1 MCCSR
6 KASQKTPPEQPKRE
20 AGVVGPV
27 TDPTVPPPQPGSL
40 NRALERNIAA
50 LERRRRDDAER
61 ASLEERVAEAIT
73 RFTGSMLFVYVNL
86 VIVGL
91 WVSINLGLI
100 PGLPRFDPEFII
112 LAMVAS
118 VAAIFLSTFVLI
130 AQNRMAKAADRR
142 AELDLQISLLSEH
155 EVTRI
160 VALVSAIAAK
170 LGVSH
175 EEDVEELKRDVAPE
189 AVLDAIDSTERKP
202 SGELDKG

>member
-1 MCCSR
+1 
-6 KASQKTPPEQPKRE
+6 
-20 AGVVGPV
+20 V

-50 LERRRRDDAER
+50 LERRRREDAER
-61 ASLEERVAEAIT
+61 ATLEERIAERIT
-73 RFTGSMLFVYVNL
+73 RFTGSMLFVYLNL
-86 VIVGL
+86 VLVAF
-91 WVSINLGLI
+91 WVAANLGWI
-100 PGLPRFDPEFII
+100 PGVPAWDPEFIV
-112 LAMVAS
+112 LAMIAS

-160 VALVSAIAAK
+160 VALVSAIADK
-170 LGVSH
+170 LGVDG

-189 AVLDAIDSTERKP
+189 AVLDAIDSTERKDR
-202 SGELDKG
+202 GELNEDG

>member
-1 MCCSR
+1 M
-6 KASQKTPPEQPKRE
+6 RE
-20 AGVVGPV
+20 ARVVRLV
-27 TDPTVPPPQPGSL
+27 TDPTVPPPQPESL
-40 NRALERNIAA
+40 NSALERNIAA
-50 LERRRRDDAER
+50 LERRRREDAEK

-73 RFTGSMLFVYVNL
+73 RFTGSMMFVYVNL
-86 VIVGL
+86 VLVGL
-91 WVSINLGLI
+91 WVAINLGWI
-100 PGLPRFDPEFII
+100 PGVPRFDPEFII

-160 VALVSAIAAK
+160 VALVSAIADK
-170 LGVSH
+170 LGVER

-189 AVLDAIDSTERKP
+189 AVLDAIDSTEQKP
-202 SGELDKG
+202 KGELEESEGPGTASSG

>member
-1 MCCSR
+1 M
-6 KASQKTPPEQPKRE
+6 P
-20 AGVVGPV
+20 PV

-61 ASLEERVAEAIT
+61 ASLEERIAEAIT
-73 RFTGSMLFVYVNL
+73 RFTGSMLFVYLNL
-86 VIVGL
+86 VLVGL
-91 WVSINLGLI
+91 WVAINLGWI
-100 PGLPRFDPEFII
+100 PAVPRFDPEFII

-155 EVTRI
+155 EVTRV
-160 VALVSAIAAK
+160 VALVSAIADR

-175 EEDVEELKRDVAPE
+175 GDDLEELKRDVAPE
-189 AVLDAIDSTERKP
+189 AVLDAIDSTERT
-202 SGELDKG
+202 SRGELDETERR

>member
-1 MCCSR
+1 M
-6 KASQKTPPEQPKRE
+6 
-20 AGVVGPV
+20 

-50 LERRRRDDAER
+50 LERRRREDAEQ
-61 ASLEERVAEAIT
+61 ASLEERIAEAIT

-86 VIVGL
+86 VLVAL
-91 WVSINLGLI
+91 WVSINLGWI
-100 PGLPRFDPEFII
+100 PALPKFDPEFII

-160 VALVSAIAAK
+160 VALVSAIAEK
-170 LGVSH
+170 LEVERG
-175 EEDVEELKRDVAPE
+175 EDIEELKRDVAPE
-189 AVLDAIDSTERKP
+189 AVLDAIDTTEQKPRGELEAGEAKP
-202 SGELDKG
+202 SSEA

>member
-1 MCCSR
+1 
-6 KASQKTPPEQPKRE
+6 
-20 AGVVGPV
+20 V

-86 VIVGL
+86 VIVAL
-91 WVSINLGLI
+91 WVSINLGWI

-160 VALVSAIAAK
+160 VALVSAIAEK

-202 SGELDKG
+202 SGELDEGR